1 MGECILLTNMD
12 LAEEKELVEK
22 ARQDP
27 EVFGKLYDQ
36 YYSQILG
43 YVLKRV
49 ANIEIA
55 QDITSEVFFKALK
68 NLGRFRWQ
76 NISLSF
82 WLYRIAANQIT
93 DYFRKGKREM
103 FSLEEISDPI
113 TVANPSIEAELLQAE
128 EELKRHEDFLLLHE
142 NIAKLSFKY
151 QEVITLRY
159 FESKQIK
166 DIAQIL
172 GRREGT
178 IKSWLHR
185 GLEKLRELME

>member
-1 MGECILLTNMD
+1 MD
-12 LAEEKELVEK
+12 LAEEKELVER
-22 ARQDP
+22 ARRDP
-27 EVFGKLYDQ
+27 EAFAKLYDQ
-36 YYSQILG
+36 YYSQIFG

-76 NISLSF
+76 NISPSF

-103 FSLEEISDPI
+103 FSLEEICDPI

>member
-36 YYSQILG
+36 YYSQIFG
-43 YVLKRV
+43 YVLRRV

-103 FSLEEISDPI
+103 FSLEEISDLI

-142 NIAKLSFKY
+142 NITKLSFKY

>member
-36 YYSQILG
+36 YYSQIFG

>member
-1 MGECILLTNMD
+1 MD
-12 LAEEKELVEK
+12 LIEEKELVEK
-22 ARQDP
+22 ARRNP
-27 EVFGKLYDQ
+27 EAFGKIYDQ
-36 YYSQILG
+36 YYSPIFG

-76 NISLSF
+76 NISISF
-82 WLYRIAANQIT
+82 WLYRIATNQIT
-93 DYFRKGKREM
+93 DYFRKDKHRM
-103 FSLEEISDPI
+103 FSMEEISDQI
-113 TVANPSIEAELLQAE
+113 TNSNPSVEAEVLEAE
-128 EELKRHEDFLLLHE
+128 EELKRHEDFLILHE
-142 NIAKLSFKY
+142 SICKLPVKY
-151 QEVITLRY
+151 QEAIALRY
-159 FESKQIK
+159 FESKPIK
-166 DIAQIL
+166 EIAEIL

>member
-1 MGECILLTNMD
+1 MD
-12 LAEEKELVEK
+12 LTEEKELVER
-22 ARQDP
+22 ARWDA
-27 EVFGKLYDQ
+27 EAFGKLYDQ
-36 YYSQILG
+36 YYSQIFG

-49 ANIEIA
+49 ANIETA

-68 NLGRFRWQ
+68 NLRQFRWQ

-82 WLYRIAANQIT
+82 WLYRIATNQIT
-93 DYFRKGKREM
+93 DYFRRGKHRM

-113 TVANPSIEAELLQAE
+113 VASNPSVEAELLRGE
-128 EELKRHEDFLLLHE
+128 EELRRHEDFLILHE
-142 NIAKLSFKY
+142 SITKLPFKY

-159 FESKQIK
+159 FENRQIK
-166 DIAQIL
+166 DIAEIL
-172 GRREGT
+172 GKHEGT